1 MFTSAD
7 LGSGNR
13 TNRHENIS
21 ALSAQSYDRTISTE
35 ADNNLVTSSKRK
47 GKFFGITTTGGAGNN
62 LQVIGALKKHT
73 GFTVNNTMISYFF
86 SLDCPLLVCIQIMY
100 LYLAYLDLRTLLQS
114 HLSACA
120 QFSLDFKKRNEL
132 NEIIILFIQRRL
144 QKLKSINAPS
154 HLFLVP
160 FLNIPFGASTTS
172 SYYGSNYATTPS
184 YGTSSSLL
192 GVNSSSIIYAVIIGL
207 AAIILIPLFIY
218 SFTGVSTSPYGRS
231 KDYSYFKRMINIT
244 ELILFSNWF
253 YVKLQ
258 GDDIQSMLTNL
269 ASRIDD
275 ALKNQYNID
284 APSCLQRAI
293 CTQITSS
300 SNRMSEG
307 TAGSV
312 EKIIEGLAS

>member
-7 LGSGNR
+7 FGSGNR

-73 GFTVNNTMISYFF
+73 GFTVNNTMISHFF

-100 LYLAYLDLRTLLQS
+100 LYLAYLDLRKLLQRP
-114 HLSACA
+114 LSACA
-120 QFSLDFKKRNEL
+120 QFSLDFKKSGGMKKKRNEL
-132 NEIIILFIQRRL
+132 NEIIILFILRIL

-231 KDYSYFKRMINIT
+231 KDYSYFQRMINIT
-244 ELILFSNWF
+244 ELILFSN
-253 YVKLQ
+253 
-258 GDDIQSMLTNL
+258 
-269 ASRIDD
+269 
-275 ALKNQYNID
+275 
-284 APSCLQRAI
+284 
-293 CTQITSS
+293 
-300 SNRMSEG
+300 
-307 TAGSV
+307 
-312 EKIIEGLAS
+312 